1 MSPTADPFTAA
12 QPTYRRAADLGA
24 QPMPL
29 AAFEVATFKRRP
41 SLYGSALRGL
51 AVLIVAVVAV
61 WTLAFVV
68 TP

>member
-1 MSPTADPFTAA
+1 MTTAADPFTAA

-41 SLYGSALRGL
+41 SLYGSIVRGFVGVSL
-51 AVLIVAVVAV
+51 FLGVVWAVGLGVS
-61 WTLAFVV
+61 
-68 TP
+68 

>member
-1 MSPTADPFTAA
+1 MATATDPFTAA

-51 AVLIVAVVAV
+51 AGVTLFLAVVWMAGCAV
-61 WTLAFVV
+61 S
-68 TP
+68 

>member
-1 MSPTADPFTAA
+1 MLTVDPFTAA
-12 QPTYRRAADLGA
+12 QPTFRRAAELGA

-51 AVLIVAVVAV
+51 AVFLIGTVGLWALGAMVS
-61 WTLAFVV
+61 
-68 TP
+68 